1 MCAIRMWTVL
11 PSNQITIKDTLAEI
25 FNIMKSDSAEEK
37 LHQDKLQ
44 KNDNEVTSFIIFAII
59 IAIVLFLKWAI
70 YH

>member
-1 MCAIRMWTVL
+1 
-11 PSNQITIKDTLAEI
+11 
-25 FNIMKSDSAEEK
+25 MKSDSAEEK

-59 IAIVLFLKWAI
+59 IAFVLLIKWII